1 MRASAAVERAGVP
14 SVSLVCDGFIRQGA
28 AIASGLGIDALPSAR
43 IPGHVDS
50 QSASE
55 LERNIVE
62 HTLGEVVTHL
72 TQPVANSRDSAPTDV
87 DGVLVEGSF
96 EAVNEYFLAHDW
108 SDGLPIV
115 PPTRERV
122 DAFLAQTE
130 DSADR
135 VIGTLAPS
143 GCEATVLNVAVN
155 GVMAN
160 CRPEYMPVLVAIAEV
175 LADPHYGVEHS
186 GDTTGGDALVVLS
199 GPAVERLGFN
209 CEEGALRDGYQA
221 NSSVGRFV
229 RLYVRNVARS
239 LPGAADKC
247 TFGHTWRVVL
257 AEHVRAA
264 AELGW
269 STLGEDQGFNA
280 TESAVTLARFTSDGT
295 IGSIFGDDPA
305 RIADYLA
312 DGLVRHTS
320 WELIFSVGFAP
331 GTYCPMLVL
340 SPMVAKT
347 LSRAGWDKARL
358 RKELFDRATL
368 PASKVEK
375 YVGLWTNFVPGG
387 QSLTSVVKDGRAAPV
402 FAQSDDPHRLVPIVE
417 KPDDLLIVISGDP
430 NRSNAYALASNGMHG
445 YPTSRRVRF
454 KDEV

>member
-28 AIASGLGIDALPSAR
+28 AIASGLGIDALPIAR

-143 GCEATVLNVAVN
+143 GCEATVLWPTVVPST
-155 GVMAN
+155 
-160 CRPEYMPVLVAIAEV
+160 CRFSLRSWKCSQTRITALSTVVTRQAET
-175 LADPHYGVEHS
+175 H
-186 GDTTGGDALVVLS
+186 
-199 GPAVERLGFN
+199 
-209 CEEGALRDGYQA
+209 
-221 NSSVGRFV
+221 
-229 RLYVRNVARS
+229 
-239 LPGAADKC
+239 
-247 TFGHTWRVVL
+247 
-257 AEHVRAA
+257 
-264 AELGW
+264 W
-269 STLGEDQGFNA
+269 SF
-280 TESAVTLARFTSDGT
+280 
-295 IGSIFGDDPA
+295 
-305 RIADYLA
+305 
-312 DGLVRHTS
+312 
-320 WELIFSVGFAP
+320 
-331 GTYCPMLVL
+331 
-340 SPMVAKT
+340 
-347 LSRAGWDKARL
+347 
-358 RKELFDRATL
+358 
-368 PASKVEK
+368 
-375 YVGLWTNFVPGG
+375 
-387 QSLTSVVKDGRAAPV
+387 
-402 FAQSDDPHRLVPIVE
+402 
-417 KPDDLLIVISGDP
+417 
-430 NRSNAYALASNGMHG
+430 
-445 YPTSRRVRF
+445 
-454 KDEV
+454 